1 MIRSFY
7 SILAILCV
15 TAVVATAQAPAGD
28 KPADTSPTA
37 AQPTAQQP
45 PAQQPT
51 TPKPSTSAKE
61 PAAGKVT
68 YTGCVKPGTTA
79 GTWILENAEIAAK
92 PGAAPGA
99 VGTSGASKTT
109 LSLEPAASVNLTPHA
124 NHKVE
129 VSGMLE
135 KPSASSPSA
144 SGATAKQEFSV
155 ESLKMVSATCP

>member
-7 SILAILCV
+7 AILAMLCV

-28 KPADTSPTA
+28 KPAPA
-37 AQPTAQQP
+37 AQQPAAQQP

-51 TPKPSTSAKE
+51 TPRPSTSARE
-61 PAAGKVT
+61 SAAGKVT
-68 YTGCVKPGTTA
+68 YTGCIKPGATA
-79 GTWILENAEIAAK
+79 GTWILENAEVAAK

-129 VSGMLE
+129 VVGSLA

-144 SGATAKQEFSV
+144 AGAKAEQEFSV